1 MTGDEHNGTGII
13 IFGVGILVGAFAAFL
28 ILKGRE
34 QQAPAV
40 AAQQPYILAV
50 PSSTSQYVDMSAE
63 VQRLYAELRRLT
75 LGNAELRTQLQIA
88 APQGSVITPIPR
100 HAPVPAPAPQI
111 TAAPKAETETKTKT
125 VQAIQNEEEWIIKK
139 DKRGRLEGITVH
151 RKVMPIE

>member
-1 MTGDEHNGTGII
+1 MDNESGGTGII
-13 IFGVGILVGAFAAFL
+13 IFGVGILVGAFTAFL
-28 ILKGRE
+28 ILKSRE

-50 PSSTSQYVDMSAE
+50 PSSTSQNADMSAE
-63 VQRLYAELRRLT
+63 LQRLYAELQRLRQE
-75 LGNAELRTQLQIA
+75 NAELRTHLQIA
-88 APQGSVITPIPR
+88 APQGPVITPTPR

-111 TAAPKAETETKTKT
+111 TAVPKAETKT

>member
-1 MTGDEHNGTGII
+1 MDNDSSGTGII
-13 IFGVGILVGAFAAFL
+13 ILGVGILVGAFTAFL

-40 AAQQPYILAV
+40 AVQQPYILAV
-50 PSSTSQYVDMSAE
+50 PSSTSQNADMNAE
-63 VQRLYAELRRLT
+63 LQRLYAELQRLRQE
-75 LGNAELRTQLQIA
+75 NAELRTHLQIA
-88 APQGSVITPIPR
+88 APQGPVITPTPQ

-111 TAAPKAETETKTKT
+111 TAAPKTETKTKT

-151 RKVMPIE
+151 RKVMPIG